1 METPRRNLDRLLP
14 RHPVQPRRVEIEWDV
29 RQPRRIVKKRAERSF
44 VAEIVDLSLD
54 GALVEVSVDA
64 EHSIDDIVVLR
75 LGGATGRAQIKHR
88 RMGDPGPSWLYGVQ
102 WIKSPELKAAV
113 DVAVEQLREDPGR
126 VRQSWEQ
133 QRR

>member
-14 RHPVQPRRVEIEWDV
+14 RHPVRPRRVELEWDV
-29 RQPRRIVKKRAERSF
+29 RRPRRIVRKRPERWF

-64 EHSIDDIVVLR
+64 EHTVDDIVTLR
-75 LGGATGRAQIKHR
+75 LAGAEGRAVIKHR

-102 WIKSPELKAAV
+102 WVKSPELKRAV
-113 DVAVEQLREDPGR
+113 DSAVEQLRENPSQ
-126 VRQSWEQ
+126 VRQTWEQ
-133 QRR
+133 RRR